1 LFILTTLLH
10 VIAFGIAAVDLQFLG
25 ARMVLFFVAIAV
37 LPLHV
42 AVWAAARF
50 LPPLWIV
57 ICTIALNAAWA
68 AGGIVWWASRTLVDA
83 VPWGQV
89 ISNAAIFAA
98 TGIAASA
105 LLIAWVRVMARR
117 RPHTADR

>member
-50 LPPLWIV
+50 LAPLWTV
-57 ICTIALNAAWA
+57 LCTILLNVLWA
-68 AGGIVWWASRTLVDA
+68 AGGLAWWASRTLVDPI
-83 VPWGQV
+83 PWGQA

-105 LLIAWVRVMARR
+105 LLIAWVRTMARR
-117 RPHTADR
+117 RLAAKG

>member
-50 LPPLWIV
+50 LAPLWTV
-57 ICTIALNAAWA
+57 LCTILLNVLWA
-68 AGGIVWWASRTLVDA
+68 AGGLAWWASRTPVDPI
-83 VPWGQV
+83 PWGQA

-105 LLIAWVRVMARR
+105 LLIAWVRTMARR
-117 RPHTADR
+117 RLAAKG